1 MSTAPTDGMST
12 TTPPFDADSPP
23 ARPVDLPDGDALDAF
38 VDAYDRVLVQFYTN
52 GCTICGSME
61 PVLDAVVR
69 KTDAVVA
76 TINPRDDL
84 PLIERFRITSVPT
97 LVLFVDG
104 EPVDRLAE
112 GFVPAD
118 DLTALAERDG
128 QVSDGAS

>member
-1 MSTAPTDGMST
+1 MSTM
-12 TTPPFDADSPP
+12 TPP
-23 ARPVDLPDGDALDAF
+23 

-69 KTDAVVA
+69 KTDAAVA
-76 TINPRDDL
+76 TINPRDD
-84 PLIERFRITSVPT
+84 PTLIDRFTIASVPT

-104 EPVDRLAE
+104 DPVARLAE

-118 DLTALAERDG
+118 ELIGFVEA
-128 QVSDGAS
+128 